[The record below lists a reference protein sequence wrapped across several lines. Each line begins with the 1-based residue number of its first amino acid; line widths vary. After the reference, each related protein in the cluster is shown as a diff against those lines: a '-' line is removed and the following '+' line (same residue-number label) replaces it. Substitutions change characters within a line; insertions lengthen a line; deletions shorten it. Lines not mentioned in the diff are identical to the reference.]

1 MMKSL
6 TIIPGRFAP
15 HVLGLLRIV
24 LAILL
29 IPHGTAKLFG
39 VPHVEMFAGVKL
51 MSLLCAAGVIEIAG
65 GALLLVGFQTRLVAF
80 VLSGFMA
87 FAYLLGHAQHGLLPL
102 LNKGELAAVY
112 CFIFLYLS
120 VVGSG
125 KFAIDRS

>member
-1 MMKSL
+1 MKSL

-51 MSLLCAAGVIEIAG
+51 MSLLGAAGVIEIAG

-80 VLSGFMA
+80 VLSGFI
-87 FAYLLGHAQHGLLPL
+87 AYLLGHAQHGLLPL

>member
-1 MMKSL
+1 
-6 TIIPGRFAP
+6 
-15 HVLGLLRIV
+15 
-24 LAILL
+24 
-29 IPHGTAKLFG
+29 
-39 VPHVEMFAGVKL
+39 MFTGVKL
-51 MSLLCAAGVIEIAG
+51 ISLLGAAGVIEIAG

>member
-24 LAILL
+24 LALLL

-51 MSLLCAAGVIEIAG
+51 MSLLGAAGVIEIAG

-87 FAYLLGHAQHGLLPL
+87 FAYFLGHAQHGLLPL